1 LRLDS
6 LIFLPQSVQAVLKWN
21 GLSHISLYASR
32 WALNQIIKL
41 TFWESAT
48 ILLWETMYDHDTN
61 LERYIQEHVASNVLP
76 VGSPIGTTQ
85 PNNPPSAE
93 KRREPRFVTNN
104 PAFIH
109 SLNPLTLD
117 LTPAQV
123 LDVSRQGLKLRI
135 GRLILTG
142 SEIQV
147 KLRDLFVLG
156 EIRYCVHQVGSFFL
170 AGILVED
177 VLRLPHVN

>member
-1 LRLDS
+1 M
-6 LIFLPQSVQAVLKWN
+6 
-21 GLSHISLYASR
+21 G
-32 WALNQIIKL
+32 LNQIIKL

-48 ILLWETMYDHDTN
+48 ICSGVLLWGMYDHDTN

-85 PNNPPSAE
+85 PNNPPGAE
-93 KRREPRFVTNN
+93 RRRVRRLVTND
-104 PAFIH
+104 PAIIH
-109 SLNPLTLD
+109 SLNSLSPDFT
-117 LTPAQV
+117 AVKV

-135 GRLILTG
+135 GRQFLTG

-147 KLRDLFVLG
+147 KLKDLFVLG
-156 EIRYCVHQVGSFFL
+156 KIRYCVQVGSCFL

-177 VLRLPHVN
+177 VLWLPQVH